1 VRLTGSVRRWLR
13 AETRGEHDAV
23 DAVYGALDLADAT
36 DFRRFL
42 QAHARALLPLETALD
57 EAGAARVLPDWP
69 DRRRSAALLADLRA
83 LGETAPRPEP
93 APALNGEAAVWGAAY
108 VLEGSRL
115 GGRVLSR
122 TAAASAD
129 PRVRAADR
137 YLTHGQGGALWPV
150 FLARLDASPA
160 VRAQPEAALA
170 AARLAFRA
178 FRDALPAASPALAA
192 TI

>member
-1 VRLTGSVRRWLR
+1 
-13 AETRGEHDAV
+13 
-23 DAVYGALDLADAT
+23 
-36 DFRRFL
+36 
-42 QAHARALLPLETALD
+42 
-57 EAGAARVLPDWP
+57 
-69 DRRRSAALLADLRA
+69 LLADLDA
-83 LGETAPRPEP
+83 LGETAPRPGP
-93 APALNGEAAVWGAAY
+93 APALDGEAAVWGAAY

-129 PRVRAADR
+129 PRVRAANN

-178 FRDALPAASPALAA
+178 FRDALPAAPRALAA